1 MYRIQVKSQKGIT
14 LATLVVYMVIF
25 TIIIGVMTTISTFFY
40 GNIGDAI
47 DTPKYV
53 SEFNKFVMFFVVDIK
68 NYNEAIVTDTTIEFE
83 NGPIYSY
90 RNNMIYRND
99 VVIANYVMECKFTP
113 KQYDVSNITKN
124 LINVNMKI
132 GKEAEETI
140 TRNIDFTLKY
150 W

>member
-1 MYRIQVKSQKGIT
+1 
-14 LATLVVYMVIF
+14 
-25 TIIIGVMTTISTFFY
+25 
-40 GNIGDAI
+40 
-47 DTPKYV
+47 
-53 SEFNKFVMFFVVDIK
+53 MFFVVDIK